1 MSPQARHAQLLR
13 YYCIKIGLL
22 DREFPSQSKAWQGL
36 GFFHNGRPQYS
47 EEAAAE
53 LLPQARAKTRIES
66 IKCFQRTDAAMIE
79 EAEVQSVILH
89 IRRRH
94 RQNSGC

>member
-22 DREFPSQSKAWQGL
+22 DREFPSQGKAWQGL
-36 GFFHNGRPQYS
+36 SLFHNGRPQYS

-79 EAEVQSVILH
+79 EAEVKVSSFTSAVGY
-89 IRRRH
+89 